1 MASNDPA
8 APEPRARCD
17 TTDMI
22 HIHQMFR
29 STFGRF
35 PELVAGIADGDTG
48 RASVVAAHI
57 AEIVAML
64 HHHHQVEDELLWD
77 TLEQRAPACALHVA
91 AMRSQHSTM
100 GELLDDL
107 DAALPGWAG
116 EARRD
121 QREPLVALLEQIR
134 TALLLHL
141 GQEEQRILPV
151 ASSTMSAREW
161 GQLGRRGRAAV
172 PRDRTFIQLGWI
184 IDSLTPTDRDAWLR
198 HNLPAPIRLIWRL
211 HGSRRFTAHRDL
223 VLHGPAERVERGGG
237 VSLA

>member
-1 MASNDPA
+1 MASNEPT

-17 TTDMI
+17 TTDML

-35 PELVAGIADGDTG
+35 PELVAGVADHDTG
-48 RASVVAAHI
+48 RATVVAAHI
-57 AEIVAML
+57 SEIGAML
-64 HHHHQVEDELLWD
+64 HHHHEVEDELLWD
-77 TLEQRAPACALHVA
+77 TLEQRAPACALHIAV
-91 AMRSQHSTM
+91 MRSQHAGM
-100 GELLDDL
+100 GQLLDDL
-107 DAALPGWAG
+107 DAMLPGWAH
-116 EARRD
+116 EARQD
-121 QREPLVALLEQIR
+121 QREELVELLGQIR

-141 GQEEQRILPV
+141 GQEEQRILPT

-161 GQLGRRGRAAV
+161 AQLGRRGRSAV

-184 IDSLTPTDRDAWLR
+184 VDSLSQADREVWLR
-198 HNLPAPIRLIWRL
+198 HNLPAPIRLVWRF

-223 VLHGPAERVERGGG
+223 VLHGPEERIERGGG

>member
-1 MASNDPA
+1 MASNHPT

-17 TTDMI
+17 TSDML

-35 PELVAGIADGDTG
+35 PELVAGIADHDIG
-48 RASVVAAHI
+48 RAAVVAAHI
-57 AEIVAML
+57 SEISAML

-91 AMRSQHSTM
+91 AMRSQHADM
-100 GELLDDL
+100 GQLLDDL
-107 DAALPGWAG
+107 DAALPGWAHA
-116 EARRD
+116 ARPD
-121 QREPLVALLEQIR
+121 QREELVGVLEQIR
-134 TALLLHL
+134 TALLAHL
-141 GQEEQRILPV
+141 GQEEQRILPT

-161 GQLGRRGRAAV
+161 AQLGRRGRAAV

-184 IDSLTPTDRDAWLR
+184 VDSLSEADRAIWLR
-198 HNLPAPIRLIWRL
+198 HNLPAPIRLLWRF

-223 VLHGPAERVERGGG
+223 VLLGPDERVERGGG
-237 VSLA
+237 VSLT

>member
-1 MASNDPA
+1 MASNDPV
-8 APEPRARCD
+8 APEPRPRCD

-35 PELVAGIADGDTG
+35 PELVAGIADGDVG
-48 RASVVAAHI
+48 RAAVVAAHI
-57 AEIVAML
+57 SEIGAML
-64 HHHHQVEDELLWD
+64 HHHHEVEDELLWD

-91 AMRSQHSTM
+91 VMRSQHTDM
-100 GELLDDL
+100 GRLLDGL
-107 DAALPGWAG
+107 DAALPGWAHD
-116 EARRD
+116 ARGDR
-121 QREPLVALLEQIR
+121 REELVGLLGQIR
-134 TALLLHL
+134 TALFAHL
-141 GQEEQRILPV
+141 GQEEERILPV

-198 HNLPAPIRLIWRL
+198 HNLPAPIRLVWRL
-211 HGSRRFTAHRDL
+211 HGSRRFNAHRDL
-223 VLHGPAERVERGGG
+223 VLHGPAERVERDGG